1 MPASPW
7 PFLKK
12 KELNAGGVHGE
23 VTPDIP
29 FPCLSSSIHVRLSP
43 RLHELENK
51 YSSFQRQLNLYGFRK
66 LVRGNEAGGYMH
78 PLFERGKPEQLSQV
92 RRGFFPEV
100 GYLACVAMR
109 TCFSRWC
116 LDTRPFGE

>member
-1 MPASPW
+1 MMVSFYFVRALTSISPCHTRATVVQCNSTMW
-7 PFLKK
+7 SLRCKRHRDDHDF
-12 KELNAGGVHGE
+12 
-23 VTPDIP
+23 T
-29 FPCLSSSIHVRLSP
+29 
-43 RLHELENK
+43 ENK

-100 GYLACVAMR
+100 
-109 TCFSRWC
+109 
-116 LDTRPFGE
+116 

>member
-1 MPASPW
+1 MPVAD
-7 PFLKK
+7 
-12 KELNAGGVHGE
+12 V
-23 VTPDIP
+23 
-29 FPCLSSSIHVRLSP
+29 FPPMLTLYDAVLA
-43 RLHELENK
+43 ENK

-100 GYLACVAMR
+100 GRVSVSAGGGSWWFVKIHER
-109 TCFSRWC
+109 
-116 LDTRPFGE
+116 

>member
-1 MPASPW
+1 MCLCIPLSARLPCRADRCPSV
-7 PFLKK
+7 LVT
-12 KELNAGGVHGE
+12 AG
-23 VTPDIP
+23 
-29 FPCLSSSIHVRLSP
+29 CAA
-43 RLHELENK
+43 ENK

-100 GYLACVAMR
+100 STLISLA
-109 TCFSRWC
+109 
-116 LDTRPFGE
+116 